1 MPRKLEKYDSYI
13 SKLYEEYIFLF
24 NLKDDI

>member
-1 MPRKLEKYDSYI
+1 MPRKLKKHDSYI
-13 SKLYEEYIFLF
+13 SKLYEEYKFLF